1 MAEEEKREEEAVD
14 VQKYLDEIQ
23 KLKETTVPRK
33 ENEKLKAENEA
44 LFDKYKSLL
53 EMTVEGKGKM
63 DDEENPEGPTI
74 QELRNKLYG
83 KGSED
88 LTDLEYIEGTLLL
101 RQKLIDEEGVDP
113 FVPMG
118 RKYSPDAND
127 IYCAQK
133 LAEGFQH
140 CVDVAQG
147 DNTVFLNEITRITK
161 DTAMPVKIKQRR

>member
-1 MAEEEKREEEAVD
+1 MAEEEKVEETVD

-23 KLKETTVPRK
+23 KLKENSGPRTDLD
-33 ENEKLKAENEA
+33 KLKDENKALLEA
-44 LFDKYKSLL
+44 LLN
-53 EMTVEGKGKM
+53 GKEPAK
-63 DDEENPEGPTI
+63 EEEKTEGPTI

-83 KGSED
+83 KGAED
-88 LTDLEYIEGTLLL
+88 LTDLEYIEETLLL
-101 RQKLIDEEGVDP
+101 RQKLIDEEGIDP

>member
-1 MAEEEKREEEAVD
+1 MAEEEKREEEGID

-23 KLKETTVPRK
+23 KLKEERVPK
-33 ENEKLKAENEA
+33 TELEKLREENKQLLE
-44 LFDKYKSLL
+44 SLL
-53 EMTVEGKGKM
+53 NGKEPEKE
-63 DDEENPEGPTI
+63 EENTEGPTI

-101 RQKLIDEEGVDP
+101 RQKLIDEEGIDP
-113 FVPMG
+113 FVPIG

>member
-1 MAEEEKREEEAVD
+1 MAEEEKREEEGVD

-23 KLKETTVPRK
+23 RLKETTVPRE
-33 ENEKLKAENEA
+33 ENDKLKAENKA
-44 LFDKYKSLL
+44 LFDKCRSMI
-53 EMTVEGKGKM
+53 EMTMEGKGKM
-63 DDEENPEGPTI
+63 EEENPEGPTI

-101 RQKLIDEEGVDP
+101 RKKLIDEEGIDP
-113 FVPMG
+113 FVPIG

-147 DNTVFLNEITRITK
+147 DNQVFINEITRITK

>member
-1 MAEEEKREEEAVD
+1 MAEEEKREEEGVD

-23 KLKETTVPRK
+23 KLKEERVPK
-33 ENEKLKAENEA
+33 TELEKLREENKQLLE
-44 LFDKYKSLL
+44 SLL
-53 EMTVEGKGKM
+53 NGKEPEKE
-63 DDEENPEGPTI
+63 EENPEGPTI

-101 RQKLIDEEGVDP
+101 RQKLIDEEGIDP

>member
-1 MAEEEKREEEAVD
+1 MAEEEKVEETVD

-23 KLKETTVPRK
+23 KLKENSVPRTDLD
-33 ENEKLKAENEA
+33 KLKDENKALLEA
-44 LFDKYKSLL
+44 LLN
-53 EMTVEGKGKM
+53 GKEPAK
-63 DDEENPEGPTI
+63 EEEKTEGPTI

-83 KGSED
+83 KGAED
-88 LTDLEYIEGTLLL
+88 LTDLEYIEETLLL
-101 RQKLIDEEGVDP
+101 RQKLIDEEGIDP